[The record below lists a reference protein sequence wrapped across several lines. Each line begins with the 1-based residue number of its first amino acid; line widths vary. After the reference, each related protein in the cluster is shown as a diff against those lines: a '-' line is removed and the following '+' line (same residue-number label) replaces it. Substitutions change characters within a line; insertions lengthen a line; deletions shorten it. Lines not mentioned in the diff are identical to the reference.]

1 MQADREE
8 RKQAE
13 VSDEDDIDYSDTS
26 DHTDDEDEE
35 EEQMDEEASDTAAEA
50 EMPTVASS
58 IKSEEDGTSSRLQD
72 TSAEQ
77 EHVEK
82 ALSTTENS
90 EKTGQNTAPTLN
102 RDSGAILNS
111 SALLTREEL
120 LSLWRNMK
128 VNTTNDVV
136 TVGLVSTVQSSCNR
150 QILLRTV
157 SRACNVFYNV
167 YQVGYPNVGKS
178 STINALIQSKKV
190 AVSET
195 PGRTKHF
202 QVSFQDFV
210 LSIITAFI
218 LQV

>member
-13 VSDEDDIDYSDTS
+13 VSDEDDIDDSDTS

-35 EEQMDEEASDTAAEA
+35 EEEEEQMDEKANDAAA
-50 EMPTVASS
+50 
-58 IKSEEDGTSSRLQD
+58 KSEEDGTSSRLQD

-82 ALSTTENS
+82 APSTTENS

-136 TVGLVSTVQSSCNR
+136 TVGLVSTIQSSCK
-150 QILLRTV
+150 Q
-157 SRACNVFYNV
+157 
-167 YQVGYPNVGKS
+167 QVK
-178 STINALIQSKKV
+178 
-190 AVSET
+190 
-195 PGRTKHF
+195 F
-202 QVSFQDFV
+202 C
-210 LSIITAFI
+210 
-218 LQV
+218 